1 MGEWGNGGHSLRL
14 RTAGGRPRYGRVNVL
29 VCSDGRVRWR
39 WAWIRRPGE
48 GEKGVIEN
56 GYLVG
61 LNVLYFAIGLAI
73 VLGPVAILCALVWGA
88 RWRIRL
94 WWQRRVA
101 SVTWLWA
108 RRETRLERRLR
119 KSGEPVEPF

>member
-1 MGEWGNGGHSLRL
+1 M
-14 RTAGGRPRYGRVNVL
+14 
-29 VCSDGRVRWR
+29 
-39 WAWIRRPGE
+39 
-48 GEKGVIEN
+48 IEN

-61 LNVLYFAIGLAI
+61 LNVLYFTLGLAI

-88 RWRIRL
+88 QWRIRL

-101 SVTWLWA
+101 SLTWLWA
-108 RRETRLERRLR
+108 RRETRFERRMR